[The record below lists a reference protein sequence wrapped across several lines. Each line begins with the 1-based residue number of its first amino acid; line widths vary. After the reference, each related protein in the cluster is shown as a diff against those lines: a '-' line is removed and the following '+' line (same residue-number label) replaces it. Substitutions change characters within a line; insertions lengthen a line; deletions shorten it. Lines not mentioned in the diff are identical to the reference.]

1 MFSTTQKNGEEQLRE
16 QRERERETCKKKK
29 KKKKR
34 NRREL
39 LRRWQRADSGRDH
52 HSRLV
57 VADGRTQIPI
67 GHALSEA

>member
-29 KKKKR
+29 RRR

-39 LRRWQRADSGRDH
+39 LRRWLRADSGRDH